1 MSAAAST
8 SGPISRS
15 ARDYLTQSR
24 RPLASLLF
32 VLPLLA
38 VYEGGVIWL
47 GPDAVRN
54 GADIWLSQLM
64 APLGLAGMLLV
75 PLTTVFILLA
85 WHHVSGQRWHVSAL
99 VLYTMLAECA
109 ALGLLLVGLAHA
121 QANVMAVCGI
131 ASTNAGIEHAAVCP
145 ACSWTSLPLIRNF
158 IGQLVR
164 FFGAGIYEEL
174 LFRLMLLPV
183 AIAIL
188 GVVIGSAKVKVLAAV
203 VLTSLAFSAAHYIGP
218 HGEQLIAYTFIFR
231 FMAGLFFAMLFV
243 RLGFGI
249 AAGTHALYDI
259 FVGFVIP

>member
-1 MSAAAST
+1 MAAGSPQSSPLA
-8 SGPISRS
+8 RS
-15 ARDYLTQSR
+15 ALDYWRQSR

-38 VYEGGVIWL
+38 IYEGGVVWL

-54 GADIWLSQLM
+54 GADVWLTQLL
-64 APLGLAGMLLV
+64 APLGFAGLMLV
-75 PLTTVFILLA
+75 PLTAVFILLA
-85 WHHVSGQRWHVSAL
+85 WHHVSGQGWHVSAL

-121 QANVMAVCGI
+121 QANVMALCGI
-131 ASTNAGIEHAAVCP
+131 AGPGLSAEYAP
-145 ACSWTSLPLIRNF
+145 ACSWTSLPVIRD
-158 IGQLVR
+158 IVAQLVR

-174 LFRLMLLPV
+174 LFRLILLPV
-183 AIAIL
+183 AAAIL
-188 GVVIGSAKVKVLAAV
+188 GVLIGSARIKVLAAV

-231 FMAGLFFAMLFV
+231 FLAGVFFALLFV
-243 RLGFGI
+243 YRGFGI

-259 FVGFVIP
+259 FVGFAMP